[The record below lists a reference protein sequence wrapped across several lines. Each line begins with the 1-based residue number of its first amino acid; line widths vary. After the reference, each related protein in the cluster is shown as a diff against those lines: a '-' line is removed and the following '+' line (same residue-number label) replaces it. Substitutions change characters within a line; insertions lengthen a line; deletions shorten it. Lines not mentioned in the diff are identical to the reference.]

1 MIPPIR
7 SASSIVDM
15 RTSTT
20 EAASAGTTCTRVP
33 YNPAAMK
40 LAILGTRGIPANY
53 GGFET
58 FAEEL
63 SVRLAPRGH
72 DVTVYGRSNN
82 IRYSGK
88 EYKGVK
94 LVILPTIGTKHLDT
108 VVHTFISVLHAVPR
122 RFDCVLICNAAN
134 AVFAAVPRITGTPVA
149 LNVDGI
155 ERKRKKWGPAGRTFY
170 RVSEY
175 LSTIIPN
182 VIVTDAAVIREYYMQ
197 QYGAPSRMI
206 AYGANCDRESTS
218 EIQKKLQVPLRD
230 YLLYVSR
237 LEPENNAHVV
247 IQAYASVRSGK
258 PLLIVGDA
266 PYAHE
271 YIAGLKATTDERVRF
286 AGAIYGAGYRE
297 LQSHAYL
304 YIHATEVGGTHPA
317 LIEAMGAGNCVLVYD
332 TPENREVVGD
342 CGIFF
347 SSAAEL
353 SQCLQLVI
361 DDPQVVE
368 SYREKARARIES
380 LYSWDAI
387 TDQYERLFGE
397 LCR

>member
-1 MIPPIR
+1 
-7 SASSIVDM
+7 
-15 RTSTT
+15 
-20 EAASAGTTCTRVP
+20 
-33 YNPAAMK
+33 MK

-63 SVRLAPRGH
+63 SVRLAARGH

-82 IRYSGK
+82 IQYSGK

-108 VVHTFISVLHAVPR
+108 VAHTFISVLHAVPR

-155 ERKRKKWGPAGRTFY
+155 ERKRKKWGPAGRMYY
-170 RVSEY
+170 RISEY

-206 AYGANCDRESTS
+206 AYGASCDPEPTT
-218 EIQKKLQVPLRD
+218 EVQKKLGVQPRD

-237 LEPENNAHVV
+237 LEPENNAHMVV
-247 IQAYASVRSGK
+247 QAYASVRSEK

-271 YIAGLKATTDERVRF
+271 YIAGLKATTDARVRF
-286 AGAIYGAGYRE
+286 PGAIYGTGYRE
-297 LQSHAYL
+297 LQSHAYV

-342 CGIFF
+342 CGVYFK
-347 SSAAEL
+347 SEGEL
-353 SQCLQLVI
+353 SKRIQLAI
-361 DDPQVVE
+361 DDPGLVE
-368 SYREKARARIES
+368 SYRENARARILS
-380 LYSWDAI
+380 RYSWDVI
-387 TDQYERLFGE
+387 TDEYERLLGE